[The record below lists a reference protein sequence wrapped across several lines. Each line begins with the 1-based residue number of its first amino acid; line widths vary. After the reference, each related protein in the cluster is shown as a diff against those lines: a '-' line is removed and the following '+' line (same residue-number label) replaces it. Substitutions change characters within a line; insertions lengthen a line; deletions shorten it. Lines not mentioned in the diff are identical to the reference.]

1 MHGAAGAEPPPSAEI
16 QVLCSSTGQTKSGRG
31 HRRWLRPCPPPLCSV
46 CCWGQRDR
54 AGGRARRSAGMTP
67 TSCLCGWL
75 ASSKANS
82 SLRGVL
88 CYPNPH
94 NGFLFFFSSS
104 EVTNISEAGKRCPG
118 HRCVGTARSHVPSCT
133 TSAAGLASRD
143 ERNWSFCKTHLRA
156 ERQFPCMGLQ
166 DDLKQLQAITEMN
179 LSFYL
184 SFHFHFYLCLTFSLS
199 CIIVC
204 VSLLCLHRY
213 FWIEVILYSNFI
225 ELPSLQFPHHVK
237 IMMEL

>member
-94 NGFLFFFSSS
+94 NGFLFFFQVVKSQ
-104 EVTNISEAGKRCPG
+104 T
-118 HRCVGTARSHVPSCT
+118 
-133 TSAAGLASRD
+133 
-143 ERNWSFCKTHLRA
+143 F
-156 ERQFPCMGLQ
+156 
-166 DDLKQLQAITEMN
+166 LKQGRGALVTAAWARLAPAYRPAPPARQGWLPETSEIGP
-179 LSFYL
+179 FVK
-184 SFHFHFYLCLTFSLS
+184 LTCGPNDNFPAW
-199 CIIVC
+199 VC
-204 VSLLCLHRY
+204 RM
-213 FWIEVILYSNFI
+213 I
-225 ELPSLQFPHHVK
+225 
-237 IMMEL
+237 